1 MKNTI
6 QFSILIAA
14 LWISAG
20 SAAQASTVI
29 LSSPDGS
36 VSVEGELVAARSDAF
51 VLKTALGMIE
61 MDRSTTRC
69 DGVDCPEP
77 GAVFDVADQPE
88 RPPEAEFE
96 D

>member
-1 MKNTI
+1 M
-6 QFSILIAA
+6 
-14 LWISAG
+14 SAVIG
-20 SAAQASTVI
+20 SALRALVFILLSASVTLASTVT

-69 DGVDCPEP
+69 DGPDCPAP
-77 GAVFDVADQPE
+77 GAVFDVTDQPE

>member
-6 QFSILIAA
+6 QFSNLIAA
-14 LWISAG
+14 FLIITG
-20 SAAQASTVI
+20 PAAQASTVT

-36 VSVEGELVAARSDAF
+36 VSVEGELVAARSDTF
-51 VLKTALGMIE
+51 VLKTALGTIE

-69 DGVDCPEP
+69 DGADCPAP
-77 GAVFDVADQPE
+77 GAVFDLADRPE
-88 RPPEAEFE
+88 RPPGAEFE